1 MDRGRRN
8 SRGLVL
14 LTVSRTFPTPD
25 GCQALTDYCAE
36 DAVVP
41 RLGDGSVRGG
51 CSGASHRRE
60 SCAPGD
66 FGKLFQ
72 PRARTGLWMQEVLWR
87 LRGGAPGLGDD
98 GTRHSRSQGRDT
110 SYPAL
115 SAGQSPA
122 SGTPGCSGPRE
133 VTQAYLKGLQG
144 DRVDISLGFVLGFF
158 FPHPLLSSLKRFCE
172 IGMEF
177 IYDCAFLWG
186 FQTPGSVA
194 PKHGCILC

>member
-1 MDRGRRN
+1 MGGGGGHSFLFSVAVKWRSNCGRAAGEQIGFLKPA
-8 SRGLVL
+8 SISAIHGAQGCH
-14 LTVSRTFPTPD
+14 PD

-144 DRVDISLGFVLGFF
+144 DRVDISLAFVLGFF
-158 FPHPLLSSLKRFCE
+158 SPTPFFP
-172 IGMEF
+172 
-177 IYDCAFLWG
+177 
-186 FQTPGSVA
+186 V
-194 PKHGCILC
+194 